1 MTVDMAAFEAD
12 LALLDLDVELD
23 GVDRVEEWLHDP
35 SRTAHRLVSVPT
47 AVLVAEAVGA
57 QSASAGPVLP
67 GGAWRVLPDRLL
79 ALRPHRRTPVTVAQ
93 HLHLTAT
100 VLEQWGWARS
110 GTRIRTTTGRRCIL
124 GAQAVVH
131 RLGYGDQADGFEAGR
146 QIQGALTRRG
156 ISMPYPQWNEL
167 PATTG
172 LQALG
177 LVREAA
183 AGVTV

>member
-1 MTVDMAAFEAD
+1 MAVDMATFE
-12 LALLDLDVELD
+12 LALLDLGAELD
-23 GVDRVEEWLHDP
+23 GVDRVEAWLHDP
-35 SRTAHRLVSVPT
+35 ARTAHRLVSVPT
-47 AVLVAEAVGA
+47 TVLIAEVLGNQPAA
-57 QSASAGPVLP
+57 PSGPVLP
-67 GGAWRVLPDRLL
+67 GAPWRVLPDRLL

-110 GTRIRTTTGRRCIL
+110 GGRIRTTTGRRCIL

-131 RLGYGDQADGFEAGR
+131 RLGYGDQAAGFEAGR

-167 PATTG
+167 PGTTG

-183 AGVTV
+183 AGVA

>member
-1 MTVDMAAFEAD
+1 MTTDMGVFE
-12 LALLDLDVELD
+12 LALLEVGAELD
-23 GVDRVEEWLHDP
+23 GVDRVEAWLHDP
-35 SRTAHRLVSVPT
+35 ARTAHRLVSVPT
-47 AVLVAEAVGA
+47 AALVEEALGGQTA
-57 QSASAGPVLP
+57 APSSGPVLP

-79 ALRPHRRTPVTVAQ
+79 ALRPHRRTAVTVAE

-100 VLEQWGWARS
+100 VLEQWGWAQS
-110 GTRIRTTTGRRCIL
+110 GGRIRTTTGRRCIL

-131 RLGYGDQADGFEAGR
+131 RLGYGDQAAGFEAGR
-146 QIQGALTRRG
+146 QIQGTLTRRG

-167 PATTG
+167 PTTTG

-183 AGVTV
+183 AGVM